1 MSISLHEMESD
12 ESYDTASN
20 AESFVHELKNDVE
33 AESAYSSLVE
43 AQNSKEDI
51 FKNIIRCQFSFNN
64 NAIESFAELFIKRG
78 MKCKNSGYIN
88 IIEEIKEGLKENDE
102 LFGKFILILEKKFL
116 EFIQNLPKADVNV
129 TPSDKRKQLQ
139 LILLIGEFYNLGFMK
154 NQIFIA
160 CLEKLL
166 NDIGT
171 DHQITLFHQLI
182 KISFDKI
189 IQNGI
194 TNVIKIFMDMLAK
207 KLPTIV
213 DAKDRN
219 LAAWELFV
227 TMKILIYRQQ
237 KAQLECPVTYF
248 KLFLSNLNEE
258 TIMIKLE
265 ELKFRYSYKKEQ
277 IAEIVEFF
285 LLSAISSFQ
294 SAIYVKLADEL
305 HAIKSATDESF
316 TFKKHMEF
324 KLHDVIKNILND
336 IQNETNMIELFK
348 MTSFVGD
355 LFVGNAASI
364 YLVLC
369 ILEMLLEK
377 EIENKKI
384 VDCIKILLQKVGYKI
399 DMESVLIL
407 DKFFLFFKQ
416 VIKCDKGYRR
426 VVYKDLIDLRMK
438 KWQRMENERNLE
450 VIEELFG
457 KLTHFNFIQISFFIC
472 GILSK
477 NFELIELFVKLIWKF
492 ILMNPESVL
501 LYAKL
506 SSAISNYND
515 GFRCNLML
523 FMKQRN
529 ETFKTICCEPIV
541 PDDAKLKLS
550 SVMMFMSY
558 LYAFDFCDDDD
569 IGLWIHPSFT
579 KQLTM
584 GQCNEVS
591 HVLKTKID
599 ESQNNELLRA
609 FVALMEF
616 HSRENLFAVIKS
628 VKNELSDLV
637 NLTN

>member
-1 MSISLHEMESD
+1 MHEIEMESD
-12 ESYDTASN
+12 EFYDTASN
-20 AESFVHELKNDVE
+20 AESLVNELKNDIE
-33 AESAYSSLVE
+33 TESAYSSLVE
-43 AQNSKEDI
+43 AHSSKEDS
-51 FKNIIRCQFSFNN
+51 FKNVIRYQFSYNTE
-64 NAIESFAELFIKRG
+64 AIESFATIFIKRG
-78 MKCKNSGYIN
+78 MKSKNSGYMN
-88 IIEEIKEGLKENDE
+88 IIEEIQEGLKDNKT
-102 LFGKFILILEKKFL
+102 LFANFISILEKKFL
-116 EFIQNLPKADVNV
+116 DFIQNLPDAEEEV
-129 TPSDKRKQLQ
+129 TKNEKRKHLQ
-139 LILLIGEFYNLGFMK
+139 LILLIGEFYNMGFMK
-154 NQIFIA
+154 NQAFIS

-166 NDIGT
+166 NNIGT

-194 TNVIKIFMDMLAK
+194 TNVIKTLMDMLAK
-207 KLPTIV
+207 NLPTIV
-213 DAKDRN
+213 DPKDQN
-219 LAAWELFV
+219 LAAWELYV
-227 TMKILIYRQQ
+227 TMKVLIYRQQ
-237 KAQLECPVTYF
+237 KAQLQCPVTYF
-248 KLFLSNLNEE
+248 KLFLSNLMNDEA
-258 TIMIKLE
+258 IVMKLE

-285 LLSAISSFQ
+285 LLTAISSFQ
-294 SAIYVKLADEL
+294 TAIYVKLADEL
-305 HAIKSATDESF
+305 HAIKSATDENF
-316 TFKKHMEF
+316 TFQKHMEF
-324 KLHDVIKNILND
+324 KLHDVIKNVLND
-336 IQNETNMIELFK
+336 IDNEIKMIELFK
-348 MTSFVGD
+348 LTSFVGD

-377 EIENKKI
+377 EIESKKI

-399 DMESVLIL
+399 DMESIMIL

-426 VVYKDLIDLRMK
+426 IVYKELDDLRNN
-438 KWQRMENERNLE
+438 KWNRMENDRNLE

-457 KLTHFNFIQISFFIC
+457 KLTHANFIQISFLIC

-477 NFELIELFVKLIWKF
+477 NFELIELFIKLIWKF
-492 ILMNPESVL
+492 ILMNPECVL

-506 SSAISNYND
+506 SSAISNYNEA
-515 GFRCNLML
+515 FRSTLML

-529 ETFKTICCEPIV
+529 ETFKIICCEPKI
-541 PDDAKLKLS
+541 PDDAKIKLS

-558 LYAFDFCDDDD
+558 LYAFDFCEDDD

-584 GQCNEVS
+584 GQCNEIT
-591 HVLKTKID
+591 HILGTKIN
-599 ESQNNELLRA
+599 ESKNNELLRA

-637 NLTN
+637 NLTY

>member
-1 MSISLHEMESD
+1 MESD
-12 ESYDTASN
+12 EFYDTASN
-20 AESFVHELKNDVE
+20 AESQAYELKNE
-33 AESAYSSLVE
+33 IETESAYSSLVE
-43 AQNSKEDI
+43 AQFSKEDI
-51 FKNIIRCQFSFNN
+51 FKNIIRCQFSLNTES
-64 NAIESFAELFIKRG
+64 IESFAEMFIKRG
-78 MKCKNSGYIN
+78 MKCKNSGYVN
-88 IIEEIKEGLKENDE
+88 IIEEIKDGLKENNE

-116 EFIQNLPKADVNV
+116 EFIQNLPKADVSV
-129 TPSDKRKQLQ
+129 TTSDKRKHLQ

-154 NQIFIA
+154 NQTFIA

-166 NDIGT
+166 NDIGSN
-171 DHQITLFHQLI
+171 HQITLFHQLI

-194 TNVIKIFMDMLAK
+194 ANVIKIFMDMLAK
-207 KLPTIV
+207 KLSTIV
-213 DAKDRN
+213 DPKDRN

-227 TMKILIYRQQ
+227 TMKILFYRQQ
-237 KAQLECPVTYF
+237 KAQLQCPVKYF

-258 TIMIKLE
+258 TMMVKLE
-265 ELKFRYSYKKEQ
+265 ELKFWYSYKKEQ
-277 IAEIVEFF
+277 IVEIVEFF
-285 LLSAISSFQ
+285 LLTAISSFK

-305 HAIKSATDESF
+305 HAIKSVTDESF
-316 TFKKHMEF
+316 TFQRHMEF

-336 IQNETNMIELFK
+336 IQIETNMIELFK

-377 EIENKKI
+377 EIDNKKI

-399 DMESVLIL
+399 DMESVFIL
-407 DKFFLFFKQ
+407 DKFFLFFKE

-426 VVYKDLIDLRMK
+426 VVYKDLIDLRSQN
-438 KWQRMENERNLE
+438 WQRMENERNLE

-457 KLTHFNFIQISFFIC
+457 KLTHANFIQISFFIC
-472 GILSK
+472 EILCK
-477 NFELIELFVKLIWKF
+477 NFELIELFVKLIWKL

-506 SSAISNYND
+506 SSAISNYID
-515 GFRCNLML
+515 GFKCNLML

-529 ETFKTICCEPIV
+529 ETFKIICCEPIV

-558 LYAFDFCDDDD
+558 LYAFDFCDDDN
-569 IGLWIHPSFT
+569 IALWIHPSFT

-584 GQCNEVS
+584 KQCNEVS
-591 HVLKTKID
+591 HVLKTKIN

-609 FVALMEF
+609 FVILMEF

-628 VKNELSDLV
+628 VKSELSDLV